1 MNKQE
6 KNQKVAELTTLL
18 NENKNFYLA
27 DTSTITGIKIN
38 AFRRICFEKNVNIS
52 VVKNTL
58 LRKAMEKSE
67 NAAAFTQLH
76 DTLVGNTAVLW
87 GSQPS
92 DPARVIKQFRSDAT
106 NTMPLLKG
114 AFIEESVYIG
124 DESLDALSALKTKNE
139 LIADIIAL
147 LQSPAKNVIGALQS
161 GGQKLS
167 GIVKTLSEREE
178 KPAAE

>member
-6 KNQKVAELTTLL
+6 KNKKVEELTALL
-18 NENKNFYLA
+18 NENKNFYLS

-38 AFRRICFEKNVNIS
+38 DFRRICYEKNVSMS

-58 LRKAMEKSE
+58 LRKALERAS
-67 NAAAFTQLH
+67 NAEALAPLC
-76 DTLVGNTAVLW
+76 DTLVGNTAILYS
-87 GSQPS
+87 SQPS
-92 DPARVIKQFRSDAT
+92 DPARVIKQFRTADY
-106 NTMPLLKG
+106 NKPVLKG
-114 AFIEESVYIG
+114 AFIEESVYLG
-124 DESLDALSALKTKNE
+124 DENLEMLSALKTKNE

-161 GGQKLS
+161 GGNKLS

-178 KPAAE
+178 K

>member
-6 KNQKVAELTTLL
+6 KNKKVEELTALL

-38 AFRRICFEKNVNIS
+38 AFRRICFERNVS
-52 VVKNTL
+52 MEVVKNTI
-58 LRKAMEKSE
+58 LRKAMEKSA
-67 NAAAFTQLH
+67 NAAAFEPLH
-76 DTLVGNTAVLW
+76 DALVGNTAVLW

-92 DPARVIKQFRSDAT
+92 DPARVIKQFRADGTTLPS
-106 NTMPLLKG
+106 LKA
-114 AFIEESVYIG
+114 AFIEESIYLG
-124 DESLDALSALKTKNE
+124 DDSLEALSALKTKNE

-167 GIVKTLSEREE
+167 GIVKTLSERPE
-178 KPAAE
+178 KSE

>member
-6 KNQKVAELTTLL
+6 KNQKVAELTALL

-38 AFRRICFEKNVNIS
+38 QFRRICFEKNVNIS
-52 VVKNTL
+52 VVKNSL
-58 LRKAMEKSE
+58 LQKAMEKSD
-67 NAAAFTQLH
+67 NAAAFTELH
-76 DTLVGNTAVLW
+76 STLIGNTAILY

-92 DPARVIKQFRSDAT
+92 DPARVIKQFRSDGT
-106 NTMPLLKG
+106 KLPLLKG
-114 AFIEESVYIG
+114 AFIEESVYLG
-124 DESLDALSALKTKNE
+124 DESLDSLSALKTKNE

-178 KPAAE
+178 KAE

>member
-6 KNQKVAELTTLL
+6 KNKKVEELTILL

-38 AFRRICFEKNVNIS
+38 EFRRICYEKKVNMS
-52 VVKNTL
+52 VVKNSL
-58 LRKAMEKSE
+58 LRKAMEKSS
-67 NAAAFTQLH
+67 NASAFTPLH
-76 DTLVGNTAVLW
+76 DTLVGNTAILW
-87 GSQPS
+87 AGQPS
-92 DPARVIKQFRSDAT
+92 DPARVMKQFRTEDYKK
-106 NTMPLLKG
+106 PVLKG
-114 AFIEESVYIG
+114 AFIEESVYLG
-124 DESLDALSALKTKNE
+124 DDSLEALSALKTKNE

-161 GGQKLS
+161 GGNKLS

-178 KPAAE
+178 K

>member
-6 KNQKVAELTTLL
+6 KNQKVDELATIL

-38 AFRRICFEKNVNIS
+38 EFRRICFEKNVSMS

-58 LRKAMEKSE
+58 LRKAMEKSA
-67 NAAAFTQLH
+67 NAAAFVPLH
-76 DTLVGNTAVLW
+76 DTLVGNTAILYA
-87 GSQPS
+87 SQPS
-92 DPARVIKQFRSDAT
+92 DPARVIKQFRT
-106 NTMPLLKG
+106 GENTKPALKG
-114 AFIEESVYIG
+114 AFIEESVYLG
-124 DESLDALSALKTKNE
+124 DENLEMLSALKTKNE

-161 GGQKLS
+161 GGNKLS
-167 GIVKTLSEREE
+167 GIVKTLSDREE
-178 KPAAE
+178 K

>member
-6 KNQKVAELTTLL
+6 KNQKVKELTTLL

-38 AFRRICFEKNVNIS
+38 DFRRICYEKNVSMS

-58 LRKAMEKSE
+58 LRKAMEKAS
-67 NAAAFTQLH
+67 NAAAFAPLY
-76 DTLVGNTAVLW
+76 DTLVGNTAILYA
-87 GSQPS
+87 SQPS
-92 DPARVIKQFRSDAT
+92 DPARVIKQFRAGEGT
-106 NTMPLLKG
+106 KPLLKG
-114 AFIEESVYIG
+114 AFIEESVYLG
-124 DESLDALSALKTKNE
+124 DESLEALSALKTKNE
-139 LIADIIAL
+139 LIGDIIAL

-161 GGQKLS
+161 GGNKLS

-178 KPAAE
+178 K

>member
-38 AFRRICFEKNVNIS
+38 DFRRICFEKGVNME

-58 LRKAMEKSE
+58 LQKAMEKSD
-67 NAAAFTQLH
+67 NAAAFTELH
-76 DTLVGNTAVLW
+76 NTLVGNTAILY
-87 GSQPS
+87 GNQPS
-92 DPARVIKQFRSDAT
+92 DPARVIKQFRGAD
-106 NTMPLLKG
+106 NKMPLLKG

-178 KPAAE
+178 KPTA

>member
-27 DTSTITGIKIN
+27 DTSTVTGIRIN
-38 AFRRICFEKNVNIS
+38 ALRRICFEKNVS
-52 VVKNTL
+52 MEVVKNSL
-58 LRKAMEKSE
+58 LQKAMEKAD
-67 NAAAFTQLH
+67 NAAAFSELH
-76 DTLVGNTAVLW
+76 ATLVGNTAILY

-92 DPARVIKQFRSDAT
+92 DPARVIKQFRADGT
-106 NTMPLLKG
+106 KLPLLKA

-167 GIVKTLSEREE
+167 GIVKTLSERKEGE
-178 KPAAE
+178 

>member
-6 KNQKVAELTTLL
+6 KNQKVEELTAIL

-38 AFRRICFEKNVNIS
+38 AFRRICYEKNVS
-52 VVKNTL
+52 MAVVKNTL
-58 LRKAMEKSE
+58 LRKAMERTE
-67 NAAAFTQLH
+67 NAAALAPLY
-76 DTLVGNTAVLW
+76 DTLVGNTAVLYAA
-87 GSQPS
+87 QPS
-92 DPARVIKQFRSDAT
+92 DPARVIKQFRTENDK
-106 NTMPLLKG
+106 PLLKG
-114 AFIEESVYIG
+114 AFIEESVYLG
-124 DESLDALSALKTKNE
+124 DENLEILSALKTKNE

-161 GGQKLS
+161 GGNKLS

-178 KPAAE
+178 KQA

>member
-6 KNQKVAELTTLL
+6 KNQKIEELTALL

-38 AFRRICFEKNVNIS
+38 DFRRLCYEKSVNME

-67 NAAAFTQLH
+67 NAAAFAQLH
-76 DTLVGNTAVLW
+76 DTLVGNTAILW
-87 GSQPS
+87 ASQPS
-92 DPARVIKQFRSDAT
+92 DPARVIKQFRTDGTTLPS
-106 NTMPLLKG
+106 LKA
-114 AFIEESVYIG
+114 AFIEESVYVG
-124 DESLDALSALKTKNE
+124 DENLEMLSALKTKNE

-161 GGQKLS
+161 GGNKLS
-167 GIVKTLSEREE
+167 GIVKTLSE
-178 KPAAE
+178 